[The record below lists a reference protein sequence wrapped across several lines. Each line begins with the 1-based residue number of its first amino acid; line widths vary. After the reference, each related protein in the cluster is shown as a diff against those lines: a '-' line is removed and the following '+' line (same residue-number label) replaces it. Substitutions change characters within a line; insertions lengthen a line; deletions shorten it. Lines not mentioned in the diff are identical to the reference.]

1 MVTDIRKLRRAG
13 RAGFTL
19 IELLVVIA
27 IIGILAGFLTSAVQN
42 LMKGANARRA
52 ANNSALLKAA
62 IMEYRHDFG
71 RWPLDEATLRNIT
84 PASNGTIR
92 KTFSGDNNAIVKNLL
107 GVKVPGSSDKKD
119 YLSLQGFTT
128 PVSANVEKW
137 PVTEV
142 VDASLVYKGEAL
154 DDNGAKVSKRTNP
167 VLVYY
172 SEFIHCRECD
182 TYYQKTS
189 DRRKCGNCGHKFTRA
204 ERRNTVSQSMPYSI
218 TIDFFSNTVTV
229 SPN

>member
-1 MVTDIRKLRRAG
+1 MVNDIRCPGRAR

-71 RWPLDEATLRNIT
+71 RWPLDEQTLRNIE
-84 PASNGTIR
+84 PDSNGNIR
-92 KTFSGDNNAIVKNLL
+92 KTFSENNNAVVKNLL
-107 GVKVPGSSDKKD
+107 GVTVPGSSDKKD

-128 PVSANVEKW
+128 PASAHVDKW
-137 PVTEV
+137 PVAEV
-142 VDASLVYKGEAL
+142 ADASLVYKGGAL
-154 DDNGAKVSKRTNP
+154 DDEGVKIARRSDP
-167 VLVYY
+167 VLVYH
-172 SEFIHCRECD
+172 SEFIHCRDCD
-182 TYYQKTS
+182 KYYSKTS
-189 DRRKCGNCGHKFTRA
+189 DRRKCPDCGHRFSRA
-204 ERRNTVSQSMPYSI
+204 ERRNTISRSMPYSI